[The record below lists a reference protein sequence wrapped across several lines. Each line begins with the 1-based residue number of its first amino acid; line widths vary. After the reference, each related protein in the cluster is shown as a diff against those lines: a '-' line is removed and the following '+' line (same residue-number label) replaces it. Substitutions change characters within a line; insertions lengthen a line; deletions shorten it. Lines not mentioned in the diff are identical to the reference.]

1 MSEEKPREDLESVR
15 QDKLEKIAALGID
28 PWGRRFDDHM
38 AIAGVRTLTAAE
50 SGSDTPGPRVRVAGR
65 IVLRRGQGKVHFLQL
80 RDWTDQIQIFFGK
93 NQIGESAWELA
104 QLLDL
109 GDLIG
114 VDGTLGHTKTG
125 ELTVFA
131 DALTFLGKS
140 LLPPPEKWH
149 GLTDVETRSRQRY
162 VDLFSNPE
170 SMRTFLGRT
179 KILAAFRKVLG
190 DRGFVEVEGPT
201 MQAIAGGAA
210 ARPFVTH
217 HNALDIDLYLRIAL
231 ELHLK
236 RLLVGGMERVFEI
249 GRVFRNEGI
258 SRKHNPEF
266 TMMEAYQAYGD
277 YHSMMDL
284 TEALICGA
292 IDALGGEYQRPWGEA
307 TVDFTPPW
315 PRRTYVDLFHEFV
328 GVDPSDDPAVREKA
342 LTLNLDPTGKD
353 RDVVVSELFE
363 ELVEDRLTG
372 PIFVI
377 DYPAAI
383 CPLTKRKAE
392 NPAVAERFE
401 LFVHGMEL
409 ANAYTE
415 LNDPTLQETLFRS
428 QLAGQKAEDSMATMD
443 EDFVRALKHAMPPA
457 GGLGVGIDRLCM
469 LLLNKASIRD
479 VILFPLLRPGGN
491 RVTPG
496 VLFQDEGSN
505 LPRMGAARIMYKYLL
520 CWRYLRTRYIALAS
534 VISVMLGVATMIVVN
549 SVMAGFSEKMRDR
562 LHGVLADVSVE
573 SNSMA
578 GFRHPE
584 EVMQV
589 LREAPATGLR
599 PWPRPSRPSA

>member
-1 MSEEKPREDLESVR
+1 MSEETPREDLESVR
-15 QDKLEKIAALGID
+15 REKLDKIAALGLD
-28 PWGRRFDDHM
+28 PWGQRFDDHR
-38 AIAGVRTLTAAE
+38 AIAEVRALPTPE
-50 SGSDTPGPRVRVAGR
+50 PGSEGPGPRVRVAGR

-80 RDWTDQIQIFFGK
+80 RDWTDQIQIFLGK
-93 NQIGESAWELA
+93 NQVGEAAWSLA
-104 QLLDL
+104 GLLDL

-114 VDGTLGHTKTG
+114 VDGTLGFTKTG

-131 DALTFLGKS
+131 DGLTFLGKS

-149 GLTDVETRSRQRY
+149 GLTDVEQRSRQRY

-179 KILAAFRKVLG
+179 RILAAFRRVLA

-201 MQAIAGGAA
+201 MQSIAGGAA

-217 HNALDIDLYLRIAL
+217 HNALDLNLYLRIAL

-266 TMMEAYQAYGD
+266 TMLEAYQAYGD
-277 YHSMMDL
+277 YHVMMDL

-292 IDALGGEYQRPWGEA
+292 IDAIGGGYQRPWGES

-315 PRRTYVDLFHEFV
+315 PRRTYADLFREYV
-328 GVDPSDDPAVREKA
+328 GVDPSDETAVRARAE
-342 LTLNLDPTGKD
+342 TLNLTTVGKD
-353 RDVVVSELFE
+353 RDVIVSELFE
-363 ELVEDRLTG
+363 ELVEDRLQG
-372 PIFVI
+372 PVFVI

-383 CPLTKRKAE
+383 CPLTKRKAGD
-392 NPAVAERFE
+392 PAIAERFE

-415 LNDPTLQETLFRS
+415 LNDPVLQESLFRN

-443 EDFVRALKHAMPPA
+443 DDFVRALKHAMPPA

-479 VILFPLLRPGGN
+479 VILFPLLRP
-491 RVTPG
+491 
-496 VLFQDEGSN
+496 EG
-505 LPRMGAARIMYKYLL
+505 
-520 CWRYLRTRYIALAS
+520 
-534 VISVMLGVATMIVVN
+534 IV
-549 SVMAGFSEKMRDR
+549 
-562 LHGVLADVSVE
+562 
-573 SNSMA
+573 
-578 GFRHPE
+578 
-584 EVMQV
+584 
-589 LREAPATGLR
+589 
-599 PWPRPSRPSA
+599 